1 MTAYRLTPRVLSG
14 FALAA
19 ACALTALAP
28 GLAQAA
34 WPEKPVTLV
43 VPFPAGGSV
52 DAMARTMGARLS
64 QKWGQPVLVDNRP
77 GAGTMIGSENVSRA
91 APDGYTL
98 LLNVTSLVQAPHLRS
113 SVTFDPVTQLTPIN
127 MAATTQ
133 LILVV
138 NSDVP
143 ASTPAEL
150 AELAR
155 ANPKDYSYGS
165 YGAGSSGHLYMHIF
179 NEQNKLNMVH
189 VAYRGEAPSVT
200 DLLGGQIQAVIMSG
214 QGAVPHM
221 KTGKMRAL
229 AVTGP
234 ERAPFLPQVPTFKEL
249 GYTGMAESG
258 WYGFFGPA
266 GMDPALVKRISD
278 DVNVVIKEQQVID
291 QLAPA
296 GIIMLGSEPE
306 QFAQIVKRDSDK
318 WGDVI
323 RKAGIQLD

>member
-1 MTAYRLTPRVLSG
+1 MTATWKPGFVRL
-14 FALAA
+14 ALAA

-28 GLAQAA
+28 GLARAA
-34 WPEKPVTLV
+34 WPERPVTLV

-52 DAMARTMGARLS
+52 DAMARTVGMHLS
-64 QKWGQPVLVDNRP
+64 QTWGQPVLVDNRP
-77 GAGTMIGSENVSRA
+77 GAGTMIGSENVARA
-91 APDGYTL
+91 EPDGYTL
-98 LLNVTSLVQAPHLRS
+98 LLNVTSLVQAPHLRA
-113 SVTFDPVTQLTPIN
+113 SVKFDPVTQLTPIN

-138 NSDVP
+138 NNDVP

-150 AELAR
+150 VALAR
-155 ANPKDYSYGS
+155 KDPKNYSYGS

-179 NEQNKLNMVH
+179 NEQNQLDMVH

-234 ERAPFLPQVPTFKEL
+234 ERAPFLPEVPTFKEL
-249 GYTGMAESG
+249 GYSGMAESG
-258 WYGFFGPA
+258 WYGVFGPA
-266 GMDPALVKRISD
+266 GMDPALVKKISD
-278 DVNVVIKEQQVID
+278 DINAVIREPQVIE

-296 GIIMLGSEPE
+296 GLVMLGSEPE
-306 QFAQIVKRDSDK
+306 EFAKIVARDNQK
-318 WGDVI
+318 WGDLI

>member
-1 MTAYRLTPRVLSG
+1 MTGYHHTAGTLTRL
-14 FALAA
+14 ALAA
-19 ACALTALAP
+19 ACTFAAMAP
-28 GLAQAA
+28 GLASAA
-34 WPEKPVTLV
+34 WPERPVTLV

-64 QKWGQPVLVDNRP
+64 QTWGQPVLVDNRP
-77 GAGTMIGSENVSRA
+77 GAGTMIGSEAVGRA
-91 APDGYTL
+91 DPDGYTL
-98 LLNVTSLVQAPHLRS
+98 LLNVTSLIQAPHLRKS
-113 SVTFDPVTQLTPIN
+113 ITFDPVKQLTPIN

-138 NSDVP
+138 NDKVP
-143 ASTPAEL
+143 ATTPAEL
-150 AELAR
+150 ADLAR

-234 ERAPFLPQVPTFKEL
+234 ERAPFLPDVPTFKEL

-258 WYGFFGPA
+258 WYGVFGPA
-266 GMDPALVKRISD
+266 GMDPALVKKISD
-278 DVNVVIKEQQVID
+278 DVNAVIKDKQVID

-296 GIIMLGSEPE
+296 GLIMLGSEPA
-306 QFAQIVKRDSDK
+306 QFAEIVQRDNQK

-323 RKAGIQLD
+323 RKSGIQLD

>member
-1 MTAYRLTPRVLSG
+1 MTAPVWSSRLALAG
-14 FALAA
+14 ALALAA
-19 ACALTALAP
+19 MAP
-28 GLAQAA
+28 GLASAA
-34 WPEKPVTLV
+34 WPEKPVTVV

-52 DAMARTMGARLS
+52 DAMARTVGARLS
-64 QKWGQPVLVDNRP
+64 DKWGQPVVIDNRP
-77 GAGTMIGSENVSRA
+77 GAGTLIGMENAARA
-91 APDGYTL
+91 NPDGYTL
-98 LLNVTSLVQAPHLRS
+98 LLNVTSTVQAPHLRS
-113 SVTFDPVTQLTPIN
+113 SVTFDPIKQLTPIN

-143 ASTPAEL
+143 AKTPAEL
-150 AELAR
+150 VDLAR

-179 NEQNKLNMVH
+179 NDQNKLNMVH

-214 QGAVPHM
+214 QNAVPHM

-234 ERAPFLPQVPTFKEL
+234 ERAPFLPEVPTFKEL

-278 DVNVVIKEQQVID
+278 DVNAVISDPAVIEQ
-291 QLAPA
+291 LKPA
-296 GIIMLGSEPE
+296 GLIMLGSEPDE
-306 QFAQIVKRDSDK
+306 FAAIVKRDNQK
-318 WGDVI
+318 WADVI
-323 RKAGIQLD
+323 QKSGIKLD